1 MADPRLPS
9 VTPKLCGI
17 ILALSEYATQ
27 QHYPAHS
34 KEFLRLPM
42 SFCRYA
48 GLTYERSPVCDP
60 RHWSSAIKLN
70 LGGSPTRKPY
80 NRRSKM
86 KGNTAMRGEKIL
98 RDGTRSHWSHRLRRE
113 HGRHP
118 CRPGSDSTTRSPI

>member
-17 ILALSEYATQ
+17 ILALSEYATR

-48 GLTYERSPVCDP
+48 GLAYERSLVCDP
-60 RHWSSAIKLN
+60 RHCSFRDQAQFRWLSNKEAFQQ
-70 LGGSPTRKPY
+70 
-80 NRRSKM
+80 
-86 KGNTAMRGEKIL
+86 EKQDDWKYCNEGREDL

-118 CRPGSDSTTRSPI
+118 WRPGSDST